1 MSSVQIEQKS
11 HEIPEQCEEVQS
23 EIRGR
28 GSKAVGGAFATAASR
43 TVGGTAT
50 TGRTPSWAGRAADHP
65 GSDRRGS
72 DPARGTALPA
82 GPGVEL
88 RALGAATGLCRVC
101 RAESGGGTSPSAHA
115 ERPGSFPGQLRAA
128 ATRRAAAASGARRDR
143 RGADIAELSPGS
155 PERARWLRD
164 REVQRESGI
173 CGCQRGATENALRE
187 KTK

>member
-23 EIRGR
+23 EIRGP
-28 GSKAVGGAFATAASR
+28 GSKAVDGAFTTAASR
-43 TVGGTAT
+43 AVGGTAT
-50 TGRTPSWAGRAADHP
+50 SGNGASWAGRAADHP

-72 DPARGTALPA
+72 DSARGTALPA

-101 RAESGGGTSPSAHA
+101 RAESGGGTSPRAHA

-128 ATRRAAAASGARRDR
+128 ATRRGTAASGTGRDR
-143 RGADIAELSPGS
+143 RGADITELSPRS
-155 PERARWLRD
+155 PECAGWLRD
-164 REVQRESGI
+164 REVQREQRVCAG
-173 CGCQRGATENALRE
+173 QRGATENAVRE